1 MSAVPGAAA
10 GASGAA
16 ADAIANA
23 IKVSGAIVRVDPG
36 DLMNILRRQEAL
48 LVVHSPGGIFSS
60 SHRYL
65 CSYKGLAF
73 FAKSS
78 EQLRLP
84 PGSEVIEAR
93 KIWIPG

>member
-1 MSAVPGAAA
+1 MGAAPGAAA
-10 GASGAA
+10 GAAA
-16 ADAIANA
+16 AAAVANA
-23 IKVSGAIVRVDPG
+23 IKASGAIVRVEPG
-36 DLMNILRRQEAL
+36 ELMHILHRQEAP
-48 LVVHSPGGIFSS
+48 LVIHSVEGIFNS

-73 FAKSS
+73 FAKSP

-84 PGSEVIEAR
+84 AGSEVIEAR

>member
-1 MSAVPGAAA
+1 MSAAPGAAA
-10 GASGAA
+10 GGAA
-16 ADAIANA
+16 AAAIANA
-23 IKVSGAIVRVDPG
+23 IKASGAIVRVEPS
-36 DLMNILRRQEAL
+36 DLMNILRRQEAP
-48 LVVHSPGGIFSS
+48 LVIHSAGGIFSS

-73 FAKSS
+73 FAKSP

-84 PGSEVIEAR
+84 AGSEVIEAR